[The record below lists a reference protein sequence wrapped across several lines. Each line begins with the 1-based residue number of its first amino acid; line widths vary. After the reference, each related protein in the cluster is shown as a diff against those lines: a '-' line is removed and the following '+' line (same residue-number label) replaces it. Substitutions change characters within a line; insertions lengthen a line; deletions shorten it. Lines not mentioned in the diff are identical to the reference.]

1 MDQTA
6 IPEDTIDTHAAIQ
19 SPTVC
24 GAFQRLVTAQPDR
37 VALRS
42 KGGERSLTWSE
53 LDARVR
59 AVAGGLAA
67 LGIGHGDTLA
77 MVLPNSM
84 ECHIVDYAAVH
95 LGAVPF
101 TIYNSSTPD
110 QIAFQLANADA
121 TVVVTEAALLPK
133 VLAAKAQVAALEH
146 VVVTDGDG
154 GTTTLAAVEQG
165 GADDFDFDAAWQAV
179 EAEDLVTLIFT
190 SGTTGPPKG
199 AQWAHRTVMAQLRA
213 LDAALP
219 MPTKGVVSFLP
230 MAHAG
235 GRITSHY
242 MPLAYGAAITT
253 CPDMRELPAYLAE
266 VHPDVLFSVPRL
278 WEKLQVGIEGLVAA
292 LPDAEQRR
300 ACEDAIA
307 AGLQRVGAE
316 DAGAGAEAVDADLI
330 ARHEQGKAALT
341 PVLARLGLDRIKTA
355 FVGGAP
361 SAPELSRFFRA
372 VGVPLLEAYGLT
384 EGSLNIFSRLDDFKG
399 GTAGKPLPGVELRLA
414 EDGEML
420 LRGDLNFVSYRKQP
434 DVTRATLDAD
444 GWLHTGDIAAV
455 DADGFVTV
463 IDRKKEIIIN
473 AAGKNM
479 SPANI
484 EQAVKGESSLIG
496 QVVAIGDG
504 RRYNTALITLD
515 PEAAPTY
522 AARLGVP
529 EGSFE
534 ELVRAPELLA
544 EVAAA
549 VDRGNAR
556 LASVEQIKKFTLLP
570 VTWLPDTDEMTP
582 TMKLKRKPIAAKYAV
597 EIEAL
602 YAD

>member
-1 MDQTA
+1 MDQTV
-6 IPEDTIDTHAAIQ
+6 THDATAAPAPIEA
-19 SPTVC
+19 PTVC
-24 GAFQRLVTAQPDR
+24 AAFQRLVATQPDR
-37 VALRS
+37 VALRNQN
-42 KGGERSLTWSE
+42 GEQSLTWSE

-59 AVAGGLAA
+59 GVAGGLAA

-77 MVLPNSM
+77 MLLPNTM

-101 TIYNSSTPD
+101 TIYNSSTAD

-121 TVVVTEAALLPK
+121 TVVVTESSLLPK
-133 VLAAKAQVAALEH
+133 VKEAQAKVGQPAH
-146 VVVTDGDG
+146 IVVTDGEG
-154 GTTTLAAVEQG
+154 GTTTLEAVERG
-165 GADDFDFDAAWQAV
+165 GAADFDFDAAWRAV
-179 EAEDLVTLIFT
+179 EAEDLVTMIFT
-190 SGTTGPPKG
+190 SGTTGPPKN
-199 AQWAHRTVMAQLRA
+199 AQYAHRTVMSQLRA
-213 LDAALP
+213 MDAALP
-219 MPTKGVVSFLP
+219 MPSEAVISFLP

-242 MPLAYGAAITT
+242 VPLAYGASITT
-253 CPDMRELPAYLAE
+253 CPDMRDLPAYLAE
-266 VHPDVLFSVPRL
+266 VHPDVLFCVPRL
-278 WEKLQVGIEGLVAA
+278 WEKLQVAIEGLVAA
-292 LPDAEQRR
+292 LPDAEQRQ
-300 ACEDAIA
+300 ACEEAIA
-307 AGLQRVGAE
+307 VGLRRVQAE
-316 DAGAGAEAVDADLI
+316 DAGADGPREVGEQLAQ
-330 ARHEQGKAALT
+330 RHEEGKAALK
-341 PVLARLGLDRIKTA
+341 PVLARLGLDRVKSA

-384 EGSLNIFSRLDDFKG
+384 EGCLNIFSRPDDFKG

-420 LRGDLNFVSYRKQP
+420 IRSDLNFVSYRKQEEA
-434 DVTRATLDAD
+434 TREALDAD
-444 GWLHTGDIAAV
+444 GWLHTGDIAEI
-455 DADGFVTV
+455 DADGFVKV
-463 IDRKKEIIIN
+463 VDRKKEIIIS

-484 EQAVKGESSLIG
+484 EQAIKGESSLIG
-496 QVVAIGDG
+496 QVVTIGDG

-529 EGSFE
+529 AGSFA
-534 ELVRAPELLA
+534 ELTRSPELIA
-544 EVAAA
+544 EVQGA

-556 LASVEQIKKFTLLP
+556 LARVEQVKKFRLLP
-570 VTWLPDTDEMTP
+570 VSWTPDSDEMTP
-582 TMKLKRKPIAAKYAV
+582 TMKLKRKPIAAKYAE

-602 YAD
+602 YAE